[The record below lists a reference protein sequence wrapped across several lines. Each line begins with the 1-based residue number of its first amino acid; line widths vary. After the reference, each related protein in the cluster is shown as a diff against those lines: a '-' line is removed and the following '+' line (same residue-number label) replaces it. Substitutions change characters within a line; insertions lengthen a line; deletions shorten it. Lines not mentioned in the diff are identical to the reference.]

1 MLKLND
7 LDYKILFELMK
18 NSKISDRKLAKE
30 IGVSQPTVTRRR
42 ARLEREGVLEYTAI
56 PNFEKLGL
64 GIIAF
69 LFTKWNPEIYQVS
82 KEEFVKKTDNFV
94 KKRPNLIL
102 VSSGQGLGMTRMG
115 MSIHKDYADF
125 VKFATD
131 LKTEWGPYVEEI
143 KFFIISVGADRFL
156 RKLTFKHLP
165 EYLKNMAKLSE
176 EKRA

>member
-1 MLKLND
+1 MLKLSG

-18 NSKISDRKLAKE
+18 NSKISDRKLAKK

-69 LFTKWNPEIYQVS
+69 SFTKWNPEFYQVS
-82 KEEFVKKTDNFV
+82 KEEFARKTAEYV

-102 VSSGQGLGMTRMG
+102 VSSGRGLGMTRMS
-115 MSIHKDYADF
+115 MSIHTDYADL
-125 VKFATD
+125 VKFTKDA
-131 LKTEWGPYVEEI
+131 KTEWGPYVGEI
-143 KFFIISVGADRFL
+143 ESFIISVGADRFL

-165 EYLKNMAKLSE
+165 EYLKNMAKVG
-176 EKRA
+176 